1 MILNIDFLD
10 ETNEVQEAHIELVEK
25 LLQHAAKIE
34 NIEEG
39 SEVSITFVTNEAI
52 HEINRE
58 YRDKDQPTDVISFAL
73 EEMGEGE
80 VAIIGEGIPRVL
92 GDIIISTDRTREQAE
107 EYGHSFERELGFL
120 AVHGF
125 LHLLGYD
132 HMTEEDEK
140 VMFGKQDEIL
150 VSYGLGR
157 DTNERP

>member
-10 ETNEVQEAHIELVEK
+10 ETNVVKEEHIELVEK
-25 LLQHAAKIE
+25 LLQHAAKVE
-34 NIEEG
+34 QIEEG

-80 VAIIGEGIPRVL
+80 IQIIGEGIPRVL

-140 VMFGKQDEIL
+140 EMFGKQDEIL
-150 VSYGLGR
+150 GSFGLAR
-157 DTNERP
+157 E

>member
-1 MILNIDFLD
+1 MSLHIDFLD
-10 ETNEVQEAHIELVEK
+10 ETNALPEQYFSLIEEI
-25 LLQHAAKIE
+25 LQHAAAHLQVE
-34 NIEEG
+34 DD

-52 HEINRE
+52 QDINRE

-80 VAIIGEGIPRVL
+80 TVIIGEGLPRVL
-92 GDIIISTDRTREQAE
+92 GDIIISTERAAEQAL
-107 EYGHSFERELGFL
+107 EYGHSLERELGFL

-140 VMFGKQDEIL
+140 VMFSKQDEIL
-150 VSYGLGR
+150 SSYGLAR
-157 DTNERP
+157 E